1 MTKSQAVK
9 QQTRTGGNLAPQSAP
24 LTERKY
30 LLPFALI
37 TSLFF
42 LWAFGVNLNDV
53 LIPHFKSAFSLSDFQ
68 SSFIQVAFFGGYFL
82 AALVA
87 GRLME
92 RIGYRRGILSGLFLC
107 AAGALLFVPA
117 GSLGVYGLFL
127 LSSFVLACGQSF
139 LEVAANPYAAILGAP
154 ESSERRLNFAQ
165 SFNGVGYVV
174 ALYVVGPLILSAT
187 VPSGEALA
195 HLSPAALQ
203 AYRASQTATVRIPYL
218 VIGGIFLAVAALI
231 YFAPLP
237 EIREEAAPE
246 PGRGAQSSEDAGAS
260 ANETGASASW
270 RGVLSHKHLDRAV
283 IAQFLYVGAQVG
295 VGSFVIRFVMHVQP
309 LLGPR
314 AAARYLVMH
323 AVGFMIGRF
332 AGSALMKSIRASRLL
347 AAFAVGALVCA
358 VIATSTSGAVP
369 IYAVVLIGFF
379 HSIMFPTIFA
389 LGIKNLGPFTKRGS
403 SLLVMAII
411 GAAVVPPI
419 MGKIS
424 DLSNIQRAFLVPLL
438 CYAYVLYFAAAGY
451 KPKPVLAAT
460 EAAPAAEV

>member
-1 MTKSQAVK
+1 MASE
-9 QQTRTGGNLAPQSAP
+9 SAP

-30 LLPFALI
+30 ILPFVLI

-68 SSFIQVAFFGGYFL
+68 SSFIQIAFFGGYFL

-92 RIGYRRGILSGLFLC
+92 RIGYRPGILAGLFLC

-117 GSLGVYGLFL
+117 GSLGIYGLFL

-139 LEVAANPYAAILGAP
+139 LEVAANPYATMLGAP
-154 ESSERRLNFAQ
+154 ESSERRLNLAQ
-165 SFNGVGYVV
+165 SFNAVGAVV
-174 ALYVVGPLILSAT
+174 ALLVVGPLILTAT
-187 VPSGEALA
+187 VPSAAGLA
-195 HLSPAALQ
+195 RLSAAALQ

-218 VIGGIFLAVAALI
+218 VIGGIFLLVAALI
-231 YFAPLP
+231 YFAHLP
-237 EIREEAAPE
+237 EIREQAS
-246 PGRGAQSSEDAGAS
+246 PGDAGA
-260 ANETGASASW
+260 AASW
-270 RGVLSHKHLDRAV
+270 TGVLSHQHLVHGV

-295 VGSFVIRFVMHVQP
+295 VGSFVIRFVMHAQAS
-309 LLGPR
+309 LGPR
-314 AAARYLVMH
+314 AAARYLQLH
-323 AVGFMIGRF
+323 LVGFMIGRF
-332 AGSALMKSIRASRLL
+332 TGSALMKSIRASRLL
-347 AAFAVGALVCA
+347 AFFAFGALLCA
-358 VIATSTSGAVP
+358 VVATSTSGAIP
-369 IYAVVLIGFF
+369 IYAVALLGFF

-403 SLLVMAII
+403 SLLVMAIL

-424 DLSNIQRAFLVPLL
+424 DLSSIQRAFLVPLL
-438 CYAYVLYFAAAGY
+438 CYAYVLYFAVAGY
-451 KPKPVLAAT
+451 KPKSALAPT
-460 EAAPAAEV
+460 PRPRPSSHDS

>member
-1 MTKSQAVK
+1 
-9 QQTRTGGNLAPQSAP
+9 LAPQSAR

-30 LLPFALI
+30 IFPFVLI

-92 RIGYRRGILSGLFLC
+92 HIGYKRGILSGLFLC

-139 LEVAANPYAAILGAP
+139 LEVAANPYATILGAP
-154 ESSERRLNFAQ
+154 ESSERRLNVAQ

-174 ALYVVGPLILSAT
+174 ALYVIGPMVLSAT
-187 VPSGEALA
+187 VPSAEELA
-195 HLSPAALQ
+195 RLSPAALQ
-203 AYRASQTATVRIPYL
+203 AYRAAQTGTVRIPYL
-218 VIGGIFLAVAALI
+218 VIGGIFLAVAAII
-231 YFAPLP
+231 YFAHLP
-237 EIREEAAPE
+237 EIREEAASGE
-246 PGRGAQSSEDAGAS
+246 AE
-260 ANETGASASW
+260 ASASW
-270 RGVLSHKHLDRAV
+270 RGVLSHKHLDHAV

-295 VGSFVIRFVMHVQP
+295 VGSFVIRFVMHAQP
-309 LLGPR
+309 FLGPR
-314 AAARYLVMH
+314 AAAKYLVMH
-323 AVGFMIGRF
+323 ALGFMIGRF
-332 AGSALMKSIRASRLL
+332 AGSALMKSIPAARLL
-347 AAFAVGALVCA
+347 ASFALGALVCA
-358 VIATSTSGAVP
+358 LVATNTTGQIP

-424 DLSNIQRAFLVPLL
+424 DVSNIQRAFWVPLL
-438 CYAYVLYFAAAGY
+438 CYAYVLYFAIAGY
-451 KPKPVLAAT
+451 KPNAALAV
-460 EAAPAAEV
+460 AEVAPDAGL

>member
-1 MTKSQAVK
+1 M
-9 QQTRTGGNLAPQSAP
+9 APQSAP

-30 LLPFALI
+30 VLPFILI

-82 AALVA
+82 AAIVA

-92 RIGYRRGILSGLFLC
+92 RIGYKRGILSGLFLC
-107 AAGALLFVPA
+107 ATGALLFVPA

-139 LEVAANPYAAILGAP
+139 LEVAANPYAATLGAP

-174 ALYVVGPLILSAT
+174 ALYVVGPRILSAT
-187 VPSGEALA
+187 VPTAEELA
-195 HLSPAALQ
+195 RLSPAALQ
-203 AYRASQTATVRIPYL
+203 AYRAAQTATVRIPYL
-218 VIGGIFLAVAALI
+218 VIGGIFLAVAAII
-231 YFAPLP
+231 YFAHLP
-237 EIREEAAPE
+237 EVREAASRDE
-246 PGRGAQSSEDAGAS
+246 AD
-260 ANETGASASW
+260 ASASW
-270 RGVLSHKHLDRAV
+270 RGALSHKHLDHAV

-295 VGSFVIRFVMHVQP
+295 VGSFVIRFVMHAQP

-314 AAARYLVMH
+314 DASKYLVLH

-332 AGSALMKSIRASRLL
+332 AGSALMKSIQAARLL
-347 AAFAVGALVCA
+347 AVFALGALLCA
-358 VIATSTSGAVP
+358 VVATTTTGAIP

-424 DLSNIQRAFLVPLL
+424 DLSNIQRAFWVPLL
-438 CYAYVLYFAAAGY
+438 CYAYVLYFAVAGY
-451 KPKPVLAAT
+451 KPKPALAANKV
-460 EAAPAAEV
+460 AAEAEI

>member
-1 MTKSQAVK
+1 MAS
-9 QQTRTGGNLAPQSAP
+9 QSAR

-30 LLPFALI
+30 VLPFVLI

-92 RIGYRRGILSGLFLC
+92 RIGYKRGILTGLFLC

-117 GSLGVYGLFL
+117 GALGVYGLFL

-139 LEVAANPYAAILGAP
+139 LEVAANPYATILGAP

-165 SFNGVGYVV
+165 SFNGVGAVV
-174 ALYVVGPLILSAT
+174 ALLVVGPLILSAT
-187 VPSGEALA
+187 VPSAEELA
-195 HLSPAALQ
+195 RLGPNALQ
-203 AYRASQTATVRIPYL
+203 AYRASQTATVRVPYL
-218 VIGGIFLAVAALI
+218 VIGGIFLVVAAMI
-231 YFAPLP
+231 YLAHLP
-237 EIREEAAPE
+237 EIREQAAGE
-246 PGRGAQSSEDAGAS
+246 QA
-260 ANETGASASW
+260 GASASW
-270 RGVLSHKHLDRAV
+270 RGVLSRKHLVSGV

-295 VGSFVIRFVMHVQP
+295 VGSFVIRFVMHAQP
-309 LLGPR
+309 FLGPR
-314 AAARYLVMH
+314 AAARYLQLH
-323 AVGFMIGRF
+323 LVGFMIGRF
-332 AGSALMKSIRASRLL
+332 AGSALMKSIQASRLL
-347 AAFAVGALVCA
+347 AVFAFGALACTV
-358 VIATSTSGAVP
+358 VATSAAGTIP

-424 DLSNIQRAFLVPLL
+424 DLSNIQRAFWVPLL
-438 CYAYVLYFAAAGY
+438 CYVYILYFGLRGY
-451 KPKPVLAAT
+451 KPSPVLAAA
-460 EAAPAAEV
+460 EAAPAAEA

>member
-1 MTKSQAVK
+1 
-9 QQTRTGGNLAPQSAP
+9 
-24 LTERKY
+24 
-30 LLPFALI
+30 
-37 TSLFF
+37 LFF

-68 SSFIQVAFFGGYFL
+68 SSFIQIAFFGGYFL

-92 RIGYRRGILSGLFLC
+92 RIGYRRGILTGLFLC

-117 GSLGVYGLFL
+117 GSLGIYGLFL
-127 LSSFVLACGQSF
+127 FSSFVLACGQSF
-139 LEVAANPYAAILGAP
+139 LEVAANPYATILGAP

-165 SFNGVGYVV
+165 SFNAVGAVV
-174 ALYVVGPLILSAT
+174 ALLVVGPLILSEA
-187 VPSGEALA
+187 VPSTEELA
-195 HLSPAALQ
+195 RLSPAALQ
-203 AYRASQTATVRIPYL
+203 AYRAAQTATVRIPYL
-218 VIGGIFLAVAALI
+218 VIGGIFLAVAAII
-231 YFAPLP
+231 YFAHLP
-237 EIREEAAPE
+237 EIHEESAPGE
-246 PGRGAQSSEDAGAS
+246 AE
-260 ANETGASASW
+260 ASASW
-270 RGVLSHKHLDRAV
+270 SGVLSHKHLVRGV

-309 LLGPR
+309 FLGPR
-314 AAARYLVMH
+314 AAARYLQLH
-323 AVGFMIGRF
+323 LVGFMIGRF

-347 AAFAVGALVCA
+347 ALFAFGALLSGL
-358 VIATSTSGAVP
+358 IATSTKGAIP

-403 SLLVMAII
+403 SLMVMAII
-411 GAAVVPPI
+411 GAAIVPPV

-438 CYAYVLYFAAAGY
+438 CYAYVFYFAVRGY
-451 KPKPVLAAT
+451 RPSPVLASPESAT
-460 EAAPAAEV
+460 AAEVQ

>member
-1 MTKSQAVK
+1 
-9 QQTRTGGNLAPQSAP
+9 LASESAP

-30 LLPFALI
+30 VLPFILI

-53 LIPHFKSAFSLSDFQ
+53 LIPQFKSAFSLSDFQ
-68 SSFIQVAFFGGYFL
+68 SSFIQIAFFGGYFL

-92 RIGYRRGILSGLFLC
+92 QIGYRRGILIGLFLC
-107 AAGALLFVPA
+107 ATGALLFVPA

-139 LEVAANPYAAILGAP
+139 LEVAANPYATMLGAP
-154 ESSERRLNFAQ
+154 ESGERRLNFAQ
-165 SFNGVGYVV
+165 SFNAVGAVV
-174 ALYVVGPLILSAT
+174 ALLVVGPLILTAK
-187 VPSGEALA
+187 VPSAAELRR
-195 HLSPAALQ
+195 LSPAALQ

-218 VIGGIFLAVAALI
+218 VIGGIFLLVAALL
-231 YFAPLP
+231 YFAHLP
-237 EIREEAAPE
+237 EIREQA
-246 PGRGAQSSEDAGAS
+246 SSEQAGA
-260 ANETGASASW
+260 AASW
-270 RGVLSHKHLDRAV
+270 RGVLSHQHLVRGV

-295 VGSFVIRFVMHVQP
+295 VGSFVIRFVMHAEAF
-309 LLGPR
+309 LGPR
-314 AAARYLVMH
+314 AAARYLQLH
-323 AVGFMIGRF
+323 LVGFMIGRF
-332 AGSALMKSIRASRLL
+332 TGSALMKSIRAPLLL
-347 AAFAVGALVCA
+347 AIFALGALLSA
-358 VIATSTSGAVP
+358 VVATSTSGAIP

-403 SLLVMAII
+403 SLLVMAIL

-438 CYAYVLYFAAAGY
+438 CYAYVLYFAVAGY
-451 KPKPVLAAT
+451 KPKSALAA
-460 EAAPAAEV
+460 EAAPAANPL

>member
-1 MTKSQAVK
+1 MASE
-9 QQTRTGGNLAPQSAP
+9 SAP

-30 LLPFALI
+30 VLPFTLI

-53 LIPHFKSAFSLSDFQ
+53 LIPQFKSAFSLSDFQ
-68 SSFIQVAFFGGYFL
+68 SSFIQIAFFGGYFL

-92 RIGYRRGILSGLFLC
+92 QIGYRRGILVGLFLC

-127 LSSFVLACGQSF
+127 VSSFVLACGQSF
-139 LEVAANPYAAILGAP
+139 LEVAANPYATMLGAP
-154 ESSERRLNFAQ
+154 ESGERRLNFAQ
-165 SFNGVGYVV
+165 SFNAVGAVV
-174 ALYVVGPLILSAT
+174 ALLVVGPLILTAK
-187 VPSGEALA
+187 VPSAAELRR
-195 HLSPAALQ
+195 LSPAALQ

-218 VIGGIFLAVAALI
+218 VIGGIFLLVAALL
-231 YFAPLP
+231 YFAHLP
-237 EIREEAAPE
+237 EIREQA
-246 PGRGAQSSEDAGAS
+246 SSEQAGA
-260 ANETGASASW
+260 AATW
-270 RGVLSHKHLDRAV
+270 RGVLSHQHLVRGV

-295 VGSFVIRFVMHVQP
+295 VGSFVIRFVMHAEAF
-309 LLGPR
+309 LGPR
-314 AAARYLVMH
+314 AAARYLQLH
-323 AVGFMIGRF
+323 LVGFMIGRF
-332 AGSALMKSIRASRLL
+332 TGSALMKSIRASRLL
-347 AAFAVGALVCA
+347 AIFALGALLSA
-358 VIATSTSGAVP
+358 VVATSASGAIP

-403 SLLVMAII
+403 SLLVMAIL

-438 CYAYVLYFAAAGY
+438 CYAYVLYFAVAGY
-451 KPKPVLAAT
+451 KPKSALAA
-460 EAAPAAEV
+460 EAAPAANPL